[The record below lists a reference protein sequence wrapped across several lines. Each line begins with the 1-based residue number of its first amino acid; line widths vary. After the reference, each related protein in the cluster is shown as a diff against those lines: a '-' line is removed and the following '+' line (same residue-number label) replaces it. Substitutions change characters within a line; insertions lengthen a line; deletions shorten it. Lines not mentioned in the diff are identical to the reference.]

1 MERPGSF
8 QISDLPNGYLLIR
21 CSTHE
26 AMQKLLFDGSWAVN
40 GIVLQLV
47 PWKPYFKPAFT
58 KLSTAALWVQL
69 HNLPV
74 EFWEGEA
81 LETISSLLG
90 RLLRNDDFTAS
101 LSRSKYARICVEIDL
116 AKPLKQGF
124 WIGDEDNRVFVVVLY
139 ECLPTFCYLCGLV
152 GHGSNSC
159 NRRSP
164 VYPKNPS
171 PSHCND
177 QLDRQR
183 QEVRD
188 SSSVMGDGMDVGIT
202 PMQLVQGERRESL
215 IYSSETDYGPWMLV
229 SRRCGRGGGNGGV
242 GGPGNQGS
250 RVVLAIS
257 RDKAVPPPNVS
268 RARNGATWS
277 RRGGHTASGRGG
289 DVRPKALG
297 QCDGPGETSKISNR
311 VDVHNAQETVL
322 PPNLLL
328 ESGLEKRQQVSDRVF
343 RLQRGRRSWCLG
355 RVPRWLFLSRRALN
369 LSPW

>member
-139 ECLPTFCYLCGLV
+139 ERLPTLCYLCGLV
-152 GHGSNSC
+152 RHGSNSC

-164 VYPKNPS
+164 VYPENPS
-171 PSHCND
+171 PPHCND
-177 QLDRQR
+177 LRDRIR

-188 SSSVMGDGMDVGIT
+188 NSGSMIEGMEAGMNPRPADT
-202 PMQLVQGERRESL
+202 PGEIEVVDDPSN
-215 IYSSETDYGPWMLV
+215 TDYGP
-229 SRRCGRGGGNGGV
+229 
-242 GGPGNQGS
+242 
-250 RVVLAIS
+250 
-257 RDKAVPPPNVS
+257 
-268 RARNGATWS
+268 
-277 RRGGHTASGRGG
+277 
-289 DVRPKALG
+289 
-297 QCDGPGETSKISNR
+297 
-311 VDVHNAQETVL
+311 
-322 PPNLLL
+322 
-328 ESGLEKRQQVSDRVF
+328 
-343 RLQRGRRSWCLG
+343 
-355 RVPRWLFLSRRALN
+355 
-369 LSPW
+369 